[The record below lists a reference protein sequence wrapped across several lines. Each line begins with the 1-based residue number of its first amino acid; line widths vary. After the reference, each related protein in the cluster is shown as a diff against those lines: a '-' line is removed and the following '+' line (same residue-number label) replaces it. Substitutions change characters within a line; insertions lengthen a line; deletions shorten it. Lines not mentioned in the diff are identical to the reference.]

1 LCSDV
6 FLGERDQKKQIGIK
20 TKTNKDQKTNRDQ
33 TKTNKDQKNK

>member
-1 LCSDV
+1 V
-6 FLGERDQKKQIGIK
+6 FRCLPWGEGSKKQIGIK